1 MKSLVLDTDAASHLI
16 RGQLS
21 AELGDQLI
29 GKVLFVT
36 FVTVGEFYK
45 GMHKAAWGER
55 RRNEL
60 ETWLARRPI
69 LGYDAQVS
77 RTWGRISAETEL
89 VGRKLADN
97 DLWIAAC
104 CLTDDIPLL
113 TLNRR
118 HFERIPGLKLV
129 TGD

>member
-1 MKSLVLDTDAASHLI
+1 
-16 RGQLS
+16 
-21 AELGDQLI
+21 
-29 GKVLFVT
+29 
-36 FVTVGEFYK
+36 
-45 GMHKAAWGER
+45 MHKASWGER

-60 ETWLARRPI
+60 ETWLSRRPI

-77 RTWGRISAETEL
+77 LTWGRISAETEL

-118 HFERIPGLKLV
+118 HFERIPGLNLV

>member
-1 MKSLVLDTDAASHLI
+1 LKSLVLDTDAVSRLI

-21 AELGDQLI
+21 PGLSDRLI

-45 GMHKAAWGER
+45 GMHKASWGER
-55 RRNEL
+55 RRSEL
-60 ETWLARRPI
+60 ETWLSRRPI

-77 RTWGRISAETEL
+77 LTWGRISAETEL
-89 VGRKLADN
+89 AGRKIADN

-113 TLNRR
+113 TLNHR

-129 TGD
+129 TID